1 MTEVRE
7 RRDGKKSPPRSGTGR
22 EELRS
27 TWFRPY
33 LLRLRAE
40 RGEAALRALL
50 STAGIP
56 VGLMN
61 DDSGWLSVN
70 AAKRLLR
77 SLASALGP
85 DAVADR
91 GAWMTHPES
100 LGAYVRM
107 LRVASAPEDAYRYLA
122 ANASETTR
130 VGTCELKASGPSSAE
145 IVYRP
150 RPEVED
156 GQADELICA
165 ARRSELAAI
174 PLIWGLPSATIE
186 HPRCICR
193 GDAECDYLI
202 RWKFGRKHSIA
213 LGAVLGAAASGG
225 AVAFSGSVVGAG
237 IAAGV
242 GAGLGA
248 ALGMASERVSEE
260 RSLRV
265 FEKHRIAALE
275 RGLEVRGHFR
285 ETATDM
291 IDSVIGGKY
300 RILRKIG
307 SGGIGVVYAAEHI
320 ALGTEVAVK
329 VLRGAAAMD
338 ASEIA
343 RLRREA
349 RVQGSIE
356 HPNVIR
362 TLDLDE
368 LPDGSIYVVMELLR
382 GSSLASML
390 KQQGLVAPGFAV
402 PMFVQVCRALW
413 AAHQLGVVHRDLKP
427 GNIFICDDKNVKVL
441 DFGMSKFNEAESLT
455 QDGYTLGTPEY
466 MAPEQCIGAPVDART
481 DLYALGVMMFEA
493 VTGDLPIRGRNRRE
507 LLELHQRA
515 IPRSIIEA
523 RPDLPLPE
531 GLSHAIAQCLRKRA
545 AERPTNAREL
555 EKLLASIPIDGLP
568 DEYPNDIPR
577 HSSDAPSSRSF
588 VVPR

>member
-1 MTEVRE
+1 
-7 RRDGKKSPPRSGTGR
+7 
-22 EELRS
+22 
-27 TWFRPY
+27 

-61 DDSGWLSVN
+61 DDAGWLSVN

-77 SLASALGP
+77 ALASALGP

-130 VGTCELKASGPSSAE
+130 VGTCELKASGPSTAE

-150 RPEVED
+150 RAEAEE
-156 GQADELICA
+156 GQADELLCA
-165 ARRSELAAI
+165 ARRAELAAI
-174 PLIWGLPSATIE
+174 PLIWGLPAAIIE
-186 HPRCICR
+186 HPRCLCR
-193 GDAECDYLI
+193 GDTECQYI
-202 RWKFGRKHSIA
+202 VRWKFGQKRSIA

-225 AVAFSGSVVGAG
+225 AVAMSGSVLAAG
-237 IAAGV
+237 IATLV

-248 ALGMASERVSEE
+248 ALGIASERVSEE

-291 IDSVIGGKY
+291 VDSVLGGKY

-382 GSSLASML
+382 GVSLATML

-402 PMFVQVCRALW
+402 PMFTQVCRALW

-427 GNIFICDDKNVKVL
+427 GNIFICDDKVVKVL

-515 IPRSIIEA
+515 IPRSIGEV

-531 GLSHAIAQCLRKRA
+531 GLSQAIAQCLRKRA

-555 EKLLASIPIDGLP
+555 ERLLLGIPLDGLP
-568 DEYPNDIPR
+568 DEYPSDIPR
-577 HSSDAPSSRSF
+577 HASDAPSSRSF
-588 VVPR
+588 LAPR